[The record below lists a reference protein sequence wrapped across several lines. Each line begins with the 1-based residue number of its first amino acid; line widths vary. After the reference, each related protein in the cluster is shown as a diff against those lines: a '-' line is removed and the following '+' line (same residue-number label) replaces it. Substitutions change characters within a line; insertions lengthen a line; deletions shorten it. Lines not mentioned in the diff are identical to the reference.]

1 MLDLLGFKKEF
12 VSLCRSALCE
22 SGPVDMEIEERKVN
36 KAQRGEL
43 NGLLF
48 KKEGLNC
55 APTFY
60 VEDFYMAYK
69 DGTSIAD
76 LSHQAVE
83 TAVRSLDM
91 ADLLA
96 RNSYGMLGDTESLRV
111 RMLNKSRNKEYL
123 KGIPFRELGCGFVY
137 IAEIGRGEYGAVIT
151 DALMKDHKLTG
162 DEIFDKAI
170 KNTMEN
176 YPAVLHDL
184 GDSVMQGTEE
194 CENLLE
200 KPSGRVPAG
209 AGPGFVLTNSG
220 FFWGAGTLFYP
231 GIMDRIRELLGG
243 DFYVLPSSV
252 HELILIKV
260 EDQDPQELADLVRS
274 ANRSVVRENE
284 ILADDLYICESGK
297 LCRVSYG
304 GMIPACGDNVC

>member
-12 VSLCRSALCE
+12 VSLCRSTLCE
-22 SGPVDMEIEERKVN
+22 SGTVDMEIEEREVS
-36 KAQRGEL
+36 KAQRGVL

-48 KKEGLNC
+48 KKKGLDC

-69 DGTSIAD
+69 AGTSIAD

-83 TAVRSLDM
+83 TAVRSMDM

-96 RNSYGMLGDTESLRV
+96 RDSFDMLGDTESLRV
-111 RMLNKSRNKEYL
+111 RMLNKGRNKKYL

-137 IAEIGRGEYGAVIT
+137 IAEMGRGEYGAVIT
-151 DALMKDHKLTG
+151 DALMKDYKMTA
-162 DEIFDKAI
+162 DEVFEKAI
-170 KNTMEN
+170 KNTMVN

-184 GDSVMQGTEE
+184 GESVIQGTED

-200 KPSGRVPAG
+200 LPSGRAPAG
-209 AGPGFVLTNSG
+209 AGPGFVLTNSR
-220 FFWGAGTLFYP
+220 FFWGAGALFYP
-231 GIMDRIRELLGG
+231 GIMDRIREVLGG

-274 ANRSVVRENE
+274 ANRSVVKDSE
-284 ILADDLYICESGK
+284 ILADDLYICESGR

-304 GMIPACGDNVC
+304 GTIPACGDNIC